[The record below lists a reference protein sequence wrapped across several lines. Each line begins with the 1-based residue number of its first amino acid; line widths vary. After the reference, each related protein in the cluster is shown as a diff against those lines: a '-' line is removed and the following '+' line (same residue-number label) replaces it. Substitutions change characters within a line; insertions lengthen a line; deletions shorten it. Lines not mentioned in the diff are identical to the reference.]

1 MIVKLMGA
9 LDIFAAIIILLFQ
22 YKIIHNPLI
31 VSLGFYLIFKAVV
44 FFGDLF
50 SMIDGVI
57 GLYMLFMLILPIE
70 TITFIV
76 VGYLSIKG
84 LSSWF

>member
-1 MIVKLMGA
+1 MLVKFMGV
-9 LDIFAAIIILLFQ
+9 LDLFAAVVVLLFQ
-22 YKIIHNPLI
+22 YQLIHNPL
-31 VSLGFYLIFKAVV
+31 VLSLGLYLLLKAVM

-57 GLYMLFMLILPIE
+57 GLYMLFMMILPIE
-70 TITFIV
+70 VITFIV

-84 LSSWF
+84 LSSLF